1 MAVIIKIYRTKVFV
15 VLCSIFMLV
24 FLTPTSAH
32 ATGMPQLDFRNP
44 LVNGQVIWGCVI
56 FLVFYFALSR
66 AMLPRVGRVLEDRS
80 KRIRDD
86 LDIAR
91 KAKRD
96 TDKAI
101 AELQQARK
109 DALIEAKEHLQSALE
124 EERLA
129 TEKRIREVHDRLKAE
144 IDEAER
150 DISAEKERAPAPR
163 LQPAPVLPGAV
174 PAHRPGPVSEQP
186 DHGPL
191 LRPGQR
197 PAGLLQ
203 APRRHDPG
211 LVSPAIRILPR
222 LLRGR
227 SQFPR
232 AEHGLAGDRGQIWGT
247 QDSRGHCLDLA
258 TSGQNAGHCGHHE
271 SRSPAGYLR
280 CVHGGSDPS

>member
-150 DISAEKERAPAPR
+150 DISAEKERALGSVRGIAYETTQLLVKR
-163 LQPAPVLPGAV
+163 LVGVTPDNQHLQ
-174 PAHRPGPVSEQP
+174 EQVEN
-186 DHGPL
+186 
-191 LRPGQR
+191 
-197 PAGLLQ
+197 ACS
-203 APRRHDPG
+203 RH
-211 LVSPAIRILPR
+211 LI
-222 LLRGR
+222 
-227 SQFPR
+227 
-232 AEHGLAGDRGQIWGT
+232 
-247 QDSRGHCLDLA
+247 
-258 TSGQNAGHCGHHE
+258 
-271 SRSPAGYLR
+271 
-280 CVHGGSDPS
+280 